1 MGEVPVR
8 EKSLEELEIS
18 ERLRQQLGLGPD
30 EPVRLL
36 DAGVRTI
43 LLERCG
49 GPATAALPWDH
60 ELVFT
65 ANVRAFALADLLGV
79 VHSAGKSG
87 FLYFTCRDH
96 TKSVFLHR
104 GEVVFASSNQR
115 VDRLGECLL
124 RAGVITL
131 EQLREAERRFNP
143 PDRFGKTLVERGFL
157 TPRELWHGVKYQV
170 EEIVRSLF
178 SYTAGTVYLW
188 EGDVQPDNV
197 VRLSLPTRRLVA
209 EGIQRRDELLKF
221 LALLEDPR
229 VHLAPVEGKEANLA
243 GGERALFDALASE
256 RAFPALWRRVG
267 LDPLSAART
276 VQLLRLVG
284 AVRLVRSRDDE
295 GFLGEADLRRHDE
308 EMVRECVGNHLKL
321 LAELTAPIVAV
332 AGEAA
337 FRERFVRVVEETS
350 ERFPSLLK
358 GVKVGVGGVLDPEEV
373 TSRALRLAGDREGQV
388 NAGLG
393 ELVSYVE
400 FELKNHPSIT
410 EPDRFL
416 AGVEDLRA
424 KIDP

>member
-1 MGEVPVR
+1 MGESPVR
-8 EKSLEELEIS
+8 ERPLEDLEIGA
-18 ERLRQQLGLGPD
+18 RLRQQLGLGPD

-49 GPATAALPWDH
+49 GPTSAALPWDH

-65 ANVRAFALADLLGV
+65 ANVRAFPLADLLGV

-87 FLYFTCRDH
+87 FLFLTCRDH
-96 TKSVFLHR
+96 AKSVFLHR

-178 SYTAGTVYLW
+178 SYTAGTVHLW

-229 VHLAPVEGKEANLA
+229 VHLAPVEGKEASLA
-243 GGERALFDALASE
+243 GGERLLFEALGSE
-256 RAFPALWRRVG
+256 RAFPALCRRIG

-284 AVRLVRSRDDE
+284 AVKLVRTREDE

-308 EMVRECVGNHLKL
+308 EMVRDCVANHLKL
-321 LAELTAPIVAV
+321 LAELAAPIVAV
-332 AGEAA
+332 EGGAP
-337 FRERFVRVVEETS
+337 FRERFVRVLEETS
-350 ERFPSLLK
+350 QRFPSLLK
-358 GVKVGVGGVLDPEEV
+358 GVSVGMGGMLDPEEL
-373 TSRALRLAGDREGQV
+373 TGRALRLAGDRESQV
-388 NAGLG
+388 SAALG
-393 ELVSYVE
+393 DLVSYVE
-400 FELKNHPSIT
+400 FELKNHPGIT

-416 AGVEDLRA
+416 AGVEELRG
-424 KIDP
+424 KIEP

>member
-1 MGEVPVR
+1 MGELPVR
-8 EKSLEELEIS
+8 ERSLEELELN

-49 GPATAALPWDH
+49 GPASAALPWDR

-65 ANVRAFALADLLGV
+65 ANVRAFPLADLLGV

-87 FLYFTCRDH
+87 FLFFTCRDH

-243 GGERALFDALASE
+243 GGERSLFDALSSE
-256 RAFPALWRRVG
+256 RAFPALCRRVG

-284 AVRLVRSRDDE
+284 AVRLVRTREDE

-308 EMVRECVGNHLKL
+308 EMLRECVANHLKL

-332 AGEAA
+332 EGGAS
-337 FRERFVRVVEETS
+337 FRERFMRVLEETS
-350 ERFPSLLK
+350 QRFPSLLK
-358 GVKVGVGGVLDPEEV
+358 DVTVGMGGVLDPEEV

-388 NAGLG
+388 SAALG
-393 ELVSYVE
+393 ELVSYAE
-400 FELKNHPSIT
+400 FELKNHPAIA

-416 AGVEDLRA
+416 TGIEELRA